1 MTDLKQIEK
10 ESRMQLREPSFQEEL
25 NKCKNGPKV
34 PGLGTR
40 HTKKYVFLVTD
51 FELVWSF
58 GMSLEGDFPEIEV
71 PPNLRLLVTFDMSTE
86 GVLS

>member
-1 MTDLKQIEK
+1 LEANLAGKKIINCPKVLMTDLKQIEK

-51 FELVWSF
+51 FELV
-58 GMSLEGDFPEIEV
+58 
-71 PPNLRLLVTFDMSTE
+71 
-86 GVLS
+86 